1 MSKKGFI
8 VFFVFILFSVIFF
21 NKSFFKGQI
30 PFPGDLLIT
39 NYSPYNAYSY
49 LGYAPGSFPHKAQ
62 NIDVVEQLYPW
73 KFFSIDLLKK
83 GEIPLWNPYNFSGT
97 PHLAAIQ
104 SGTFYP
110 INILFFIMPFN
121 LAWTIF
127 IILQPVLAGI
137 FTYLFLK
144 ELKLGDKSAIY
155 GGLIF
160 SFSAFLVVWMQY
172 GNIIHAILWLPIV
185 MWLGLRNLRDPSI
198 IKSILLSFLLSFSIF
213 AGHFQVSIY
222 LYGFSFAFLLFAIL
236 VVHKKNIFKN
246 LLVLIGIYSFSL
258 SISAI
263 QLLPSIEIFIN
274 SSRSN
279 YAYERLVEFL
289 IPTYHLVGILFPD
302 FFGNPVSRNYFLT
315 GTYIERAS
323 YIGILPIFFV
333 IFTLFVKKNR
343 YIWFFLLSAVAVFF
357 ITYDSL
363 ITKFLYSIYI
373 PPVIATSVPTRIMF
387 VMAFSLSV
395 VAAFGFESFKK
406 NKNKSIFL
414 KSLGIIGLII
424 LSIWAFV
431 YLSPDLFGAIN
442 IENLLISKRNM
453 IIPTLVLVTGL
464 GTTLVYTYRDKFFL
478 KKYSLYISRLFFI
491 LIFLIT
497 IFDLYFFFQKF
508 SPFVPSDFIYP
519 QNSALQYVKENQN
532 NYRTWGYGSAN
543 FRANVQTYEQIY
555 STDGYD
561 PFYIRRY
568 GELMASTDNG
578 KVPENIMRANAH
590 LVHGFGEGDL
600 TENMYRQK
608 IMNLLGVK
616 YILHKK
622 DSDNHAFDKT
632 FDVAT
637 YDLAW
642 YGNSLQIY
650 ENKEVLPRAFIVND
664 YEVIQ
669 DENEIIK
676 RLYENDFDISKK
688 IILEKEPVIKVNG
701 GEDNSKIDIRKY
713 SENEIIIDVKVADN
727 SLLFLSDSYFPE
739 WNAYIDGDKAEILRA
754 DYAFRAV
761 GVPSGEH
768 EIIFRYEPRSFEIG
782 KTISLISIISA
793 FFIIIVVRFRNKK

>member
-39 NYSPYNAYSY
+39 DYSPYNAYSY

-62 NIDVVEQLYPW
+62 NIDVIEQLYPW

-83 GEIPLWNPYNFSGT
+83 GVIPLWNPYNFSGT

-121 LAWTIF
+121 LAWTIY

-236 VVHKKNIFKN
+236 VVQKKNTLKN
-246 LLVLIGIYSFSL
+246 VVFLISIYAFSL
-258 SISAI
+258 VISAI

-302 FFGNPVSRNYFLT
+302 FFGNPVSRNYYLT

-323 YIGILPIFFV
+323 YIGIVPIFFI
-333 IFTLFVKKNR
+333 IFSLFTKKSR

-357 ITYDSL
+357 ITYDSF

-395 VAAFGFESFKK
+395 VAAFGLESFEKIK
-406 NKNKSIFL
+406 NK
-414 KSLGIIGLII
+414 IIYLRTAGVVLLIV
-424 LSIWAFV
+424 LSVWLYV
-431 YLSPDLFGAIN
+431 YLSPNLFGLFTL
-442 IENLLISKRNM
+442 ENLSIAKRNM
-453 IIPTLVLVTGL
+453 IIPSLVLL
-464 GTTLVYTYRDKFFL
+464 GGIGVGFIYTYKDKFFL
-478 KKYSLYISRLFFI
+478 KKYSLYISRLFFVFI
-491 LIFLIT
+491 LLIT
-497 IFDLYFFFQKF
+497 IFDLNFFFQKF
-508 SPFVPSDFIYP
+508 SPFAPQDFVYP
-519 QNSALQYVKENQN
+519 KNSALQYIKENQN
-532 NYRTWGYGSAN
+532 NFRTWGYGSAN
-543 FRANVQTYEQIY
+543 FKANIQTYEQIY

-568 GELMASTDNG
+568 GELMASTENG
-578 KVPENIMRANAH
+578 IVPDNIMRANAH
-590 LVHGFGEGDL
+590 LAHGFGEDNL
-600 TENMYRQK
+600 TDNIYRQR

-622 DSDNHAFDKT
+622 DNDNHAFDKT
-632 FDVAT
+632 FDVAS
-637 YDLAW
+637 YDLVW

-650 ENKEVLPRAFIVND
+650 QNKRALSRAFIVND

-669 DENEIIK
+669 NDNEIVE
-676 RLYENDFDISKK
+676 RLYEDDFDISKK
-688 IILEKEPVIKVNG
+688 IILEKEPGIEVIVGKN
-701 GEDNSKIDIRKY
+701 NSKIDIKNY
-713 SENEIIIDVKVADN
+713 GENEIIINVKTGSN
-727 SLLFLSDSYFPE
+727 SLLFLSDAYFPE
-739 WNAYIDGDKAEILRA
+739 WNAYIDGEKTEILRA

-768 EIIFRYEPRSFEIG
+768 EVIFKYEPRSFEIG
-782 KTISLISIISA
+782 KAISIISIIFA
-793 FFIIIVVRFRNKK
+793 LSIIILVRYRHKK